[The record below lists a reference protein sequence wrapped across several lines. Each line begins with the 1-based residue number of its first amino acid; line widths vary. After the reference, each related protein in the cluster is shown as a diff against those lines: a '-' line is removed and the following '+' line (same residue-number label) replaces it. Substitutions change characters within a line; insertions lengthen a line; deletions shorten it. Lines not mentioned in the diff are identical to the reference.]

1 MCQERPRA
9 RNTGCSQ
16 PQHMNELRDSGRVY
30 TASLTIPNM
39 PLHLRR
45 CRPGQITESVECQ
58 GLLADMA
65 EFRKDPHP
73 IVIPSV
79 DTFVT
84 GSGRG
89 DLSVGFASKA
99 RDSYPAQAASTCSK
113 PTRRG
118 TNTSG
123 CQETCRNSNTPRTW
137 LVSAASVTIRR
148 PRLLPST
155 HSRLHAAGQTDRA

>member
-9 RNTGCSQ
+9 RNTGCGQ

-45 CRPGQITESVECQ
+45 RPPGQITESVECQ
-58 GLLADMA
+58 WLLADMA
-65 EFRKDPHP
+65 ELREDPHL

-79 DTFVT
+79 DTFVPEC
-84 GSGRG
+84 GRAV
-89 DLSVGFASKA
+89 LSVGFASTA

-123 CQETCRNSNTPRTW
+123 CQETCRNSNTPHSW
-137 LVSAASVTIRR
+137 LVSAASVTIRW

-155 HSRLHAAGQTDRA
+155 HSPVHAAGQTDRA